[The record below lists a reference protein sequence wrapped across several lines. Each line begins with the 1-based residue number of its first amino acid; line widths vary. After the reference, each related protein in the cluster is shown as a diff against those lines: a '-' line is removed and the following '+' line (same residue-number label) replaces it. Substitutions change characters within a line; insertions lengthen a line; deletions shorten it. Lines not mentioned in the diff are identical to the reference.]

1 MSDEI
6 ITGRIYFSR
15 VPLGRECK
23 DLVEFLTCCA
33 VENQIWINTGEQI
46 KNPDVRY
53 KYSIDDGKNNGLTD
67 EYLCFEITDA
77 KDTDECSHIIS
88 GIWYRDPDFR
98 IADWGNSGIPNVEEF
113 LVQIMEHDLIEY
125 VQLAIDLAHGYVP
138 FEYSNLDITAKEFCK
153 TLMSL
158 SNYSAL
164 PNGEFNIRKSSAIQ
178 HEEKEGY

>member
-23 DLVEFLTCCA
+23 DLVEFLTCRA

-77 KDTDECSHIIS
+77 KDTDECNRIIS
-88 GIWYRDPDFR
+88 GIWYRDPDYG
-98 IADWGNSGIPNVEEF
+98 IADWGSSRIPNVEEF
-113 LVQIMEHDLIEY
+113 LVQIMEHNLIEY
-125 VQLAIDLAHGYVP
+125 VQLSIDLAHGYVP
-138 FEYSNLDITAKEFCK
+138 SEYSNLDITAKEFCK

-158 SNYSAL
+158 SNHSAL
-164 PNGEFNIRKSSAIQ
+164 PTAQFNIQKLGDEQ
-178 HEEKEGY
+178 